1 MPVAIAMRWAIFII
15 LCLVVLSP
23 VIKILR
29 RAGYSEWWSL
39 LLFVPV
45 LNIAGLWWFAYA
57 RWPGAGAAAAR
68 PTLSA
73 VSPRSS
79 LPTS

>member
-1 MPVAIAMRWAIFII
+1 MPIATAVRWAIFIFF
-15 LCLVVLSP
+15 CLIILSP

-45 LNIAGLWWFAYA
+45 ANIIGLWCFAYA
-57 RWPGAGAAAAR
+57 RWPGASSAR
-68 PTLSA
+68 PTLSPITA
-73 VSPRSS
+73 RPS
-79 LPTS
+79 LPSS

>member
-1 MPVAIAMRWAIFII
+1 MPVATAVRWAIFFAI
-15 LCLVVLSP
+15 CLVILSP

-29 RAGYSEWWSL
+29 RTGYSEWWSL

-45 LNIAGLWWFAYA
+45 ANVIGLWCFAYA
-57 RWPGAGAAAAR
+57 RWSGASPAR
-68 PTLSA
+68 PSLSSTA
-73 VSPRSS
+73 SRPS